1 MSAVTD
7 HVTSVV
13 PAEWRQRTNGALSR
27 VFENNY
33 ALLVLCLAPALAL
46 YILVAILP
54 MLWAFNLSLYE
65 VSTLNPVW
73 EWTGPGRL
81 VDIITSGS
89 FQAAF
94 GRSLVFGFGSVF
106 LQIVM
111 GVSLALLVNKE
122 FKGAVLARALALLP
136 YMVPAVAIGMVGQFM
151 LNAQYGVINLVLLRV
166 GILDNPVAFL
176 GLPETAM
183 ATVMVVGSWK
193 FAVFVTLLTLA
204 RLQSIPENFYEGA
217 TMCGANAYQK
227 FRDVTLPRIKNVV
240 LIAALLRTLWMFNKF
255 DIIYIMTRGGPGEET
270 TTIPLL
276 AYEIAFNQYNL
287 GQAAGIAALMFVFLA
302 AWSLL
307 YFRVA
312 QPEEEVRV
320 A

>member
-1 MSAVTD
+1 MSTVSD
-7 HVTSVV
+7 HVVSVV
-13 PAEWRQRTNGALSR
+13 PTRWRRKTDEAMSR

-33 ALLVLCLAPALAL
+33 ALLALCLAPALAL
-46 YILVAILP
+46 YVLVAILP

-73 EWTGPGRL
+73 KWTGPGRL
-81 VDIITSGS
+81 LGIVNSGN

-106 LQIVM
+106 FQIVA
-111 GVSLALLVNKE
+111 GVGLALLVNKD
-122 FKGAVLARALALLP
+122 FKGATLARALALLP
-136 YMVPAVAIGMVGQFM
+136 YLVPAVVIGMVGQFM
-151 LNAQYGVINLVLLRV
+151 LNAEYGIVNRILIQL
-166 GILDNPVAFL
+166 GILGEPVAFL

-183 ATVMVVGSWK
+183 VTVMIVGSWK

-204 RLQSIPENFYEGA
+204 RLQSIPDHFYEGA

-227 FRDVTLPRIKNVV
+227 FRDVTLPRIKNVI
-240 LIAALLRTLWMFNKF
+240 LIVALLRTLWMFNKF
-255 DIIYIMTRGGPGEET
+255 DIIYIMTHGGPGEET

-276 AYEIAFNQYNL
+276 AFEIAFNQYNL

-302 AWSLL
+302 GWSLL

>member
-1 MSAVTD
+1 MSTVTDFVVSAV
-7 HVTSVV
+7 
-13 PAEWRQRTNGALSR
+13 PEQWRQTTDSTLSDI
-27 VFENNY
+27 FENDY
-33 ALLVLCLAPALAL
+33 ALLLLCLAPALVL
-46 YILVAILP
+46 YVFIAILP
-54 MLWAFNLSLYE
+54 MVWAFNLSLYE

-73 EWTGPGRL
+73 TWTGPGRL
-81 VDIITSGS
+81 ADIVMASE

-94 GRSLVFGFGSVF
+94 GRSLIFGFGSVLF
-106 LQIVM
+106 QLVV
-111 GVSLALLVNKE
+111 GVGLALLVNKE

-136 YMVPAVAIGMVGQFM
+136 YMVPAVVIGMVGQFM
-151 LNAQYGVINLVLLRV
+151 LNAQYGIINLVLLEL
-166 GILDNPVAFL
+166 GILSQPIAFL

-183 ATVMVVGSWK
+183 VTVMVVGSWK

-204 RLQSIPENFYEGA
+204 RLQSIPEHFYEGA
-217 TMCGANAYQK
+217 TMCGANAWQK
-227 FRDVTLPRIKNVV
+227 FRDITLPRIQNVI

-255 DIIYIMTRGGPGEET
+255 DIIYIMTRGGPGEAT

-287 GQAAGIAALMFVFLA
+287 GQAAGIAALMFIFLVG
-302 AWSLL
+302 WSLV

-312 QPEEEVRV
+312 RPEEEVRV

>member
-1 MSAVTD
+1 MSTVSDTLTSAV
-7 HVTSVV
+7 
-13 PAEWRQRTNGALSR
+13 PKPWLRRTNGAMSS

-33 ALLVLCLAPALAL
+33 TLLVLCLARALAL
-46 YILVAILP
+46 YFIVAILP

-73 EWTGPGRL
+73 EWAGPGQL
-81 VDIITSGS
+81 LDIVTASG
-89 FQAAF
+89 FHAAF
-94 GRSLVFGFGSVF
+94 GRSLIFGFGSVA
-106 LQIVM
+106 LQIVG
-111 GVSLALLVNKE
+111 GVGLALLVNKE
-122 FKGAVLARALALLP
+122 FRGAILARAVALLP
-136 YMVPAVAIGMVGQFM
+136 YMVPAVVIGIVGQFM
-151 LNAQYGVINLVLLRV
+151 LNAQYGIINLVFLRL
-166 GILDNPVAFL
+166 GILSEPIAFL

-183 ATVMVVGSWK
+183 ATVMIVGSWK

-204 RLQSIPENFYEGA
+204 RLQSIPENFYEEA

-227 FRDVTLPRIKNVV
+227 FRDITLPRIKNVI

-255 DIIYIMTRGGPGEET
+255 DIIYIMTRGGPGNET

-276 AYEIAFNQYNL
+276 AYEIAFNQYQL
-287 GQAAGIAALMFVFLA
+287 GRAAGIAALMFVFLVG
-302 AWSLL
+302 WSML

-312 QPEEEVRV
+312 KPEEEVRV

>member
-1 MSAVTD
+1 MSTVTNR
-7 HVTSVV
+7 VTSVV
-13 PAEWRQRTNGALSR
+13 PAEWRHQIKGALSR

-33 ALLVLCLAPALAL
+33 SLLTLCLAPALAL

-81 VDIITSGS
+81 IDIIMSGS
-89 FQAAF
+89 FQVGF
-94 GRSLVFGFGSVF
+94 GRSLIFGFGSVL
-106 LQIVM
+106 LQIVL
-111 GVSLALLVNKE
+111 GVSLALLVNRE
-122 FKGAVLARALALLP
+122 FKGAILARALALLP

-151 LNAQYGVINLVLLRV
+151 LNAQYGVINLLLLRI
-166 GILDNPVAFL
+166 GILNEPLAFL
-176 GLPETAM
+176 GLPKTAM
-183 ATVMVVGSWK
+183 LTVMLVGSWK

-227 FRDVTLPRIKNVV
+227 FRDVTLPRIKNVI

-255 DIIYIMTRGGPGEET
+255 DIIHIMTRGGPGEET

-287 GQAAGIAALMFVFLA
+287 GEAAGITAVIFVFLA
-302 AWSLL
+302 GWSIL

-312 QPEEEVRV
+312 KPEEEVRV